1 MPTTPAFSRTDEPA
15 LDPTTVETLFEL
27 NDGDDDSFVRD
38 LFTSFACTYR
48 DCVAGMQEAV
58 ETNQAELMR
67 LKAHTL
73 KGAAANVGALR
84 LSEVAAE
91 LQRVGEE
98 GELSR
103 AADWMQDLEGLYA
116 RVETELTK
124 LLPGFAVRD

>member
-38 LFTSFACTYR
+38 LFTSFLGTYR
-48 DCVAGMQEAV
+48 DCVAGMREATK
-58 ETNQAELMR
+58 TNQGDLMR

-73 KGAAANVGALR
+73 KGAAANVGALK

-98 GELSR
+98 GTFER
-103 AADWMQDLEGLYA
+103 AEAWLEDLDRLYA
-116 RVETELTK
+116 GVEFELVK
-124 LLPGFAVRD
+124 LLPGFETA